1 MRYSKAYDEYTREP
15 RTTTFNR
22 APRRTNHAQELADR
36 YSDYTRM
43 GFSHDDARRLA
54 YHHHSNKL

>member
-1 MRYSKAYDEYTREP
+1 MKYRAAYEEYTREP

-22 APRRTNHAQELADR
+22 APRRSNRAQELADR
-36 YSDYTRM
+36 YSEYTNM
-43 GFSHDDARRLA
+43 GFTAEESRRMA

>member
-1 MRYSKAYDEYTREP
+1 MKYRAAYEEYTREP

-22 APRRTNHAQELADR
+22 APRRSNRAQELADR
-36 YSDYTRM
+36 YSEYTNM
-43 GFSHDDARRLA
+43 GFTAEESRRLA

>member
-22 APRRTNHAQELADR
+22 VPRRTNHAQELADR
-36 YSDYTRM
+36 YSEYTRM
-43 GFSHDDARRLA
+43 GFSAKESCRLA
-54 YHHHSNKL
+54 YHHHSHKL